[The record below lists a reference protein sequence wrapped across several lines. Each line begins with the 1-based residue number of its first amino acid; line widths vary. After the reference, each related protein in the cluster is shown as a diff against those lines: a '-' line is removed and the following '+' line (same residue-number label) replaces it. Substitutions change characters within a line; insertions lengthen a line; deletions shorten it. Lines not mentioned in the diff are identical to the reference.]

1 MEAARRQK
9 IENALCKIITLCAR
23 AFMRTFAIV
32 CAIMC
37 AFCLLYMFKDSVCV
51 LGAVGSGGCAWVA
64 WHVANE
70 LKE

>member
-1 MEAARRQK
+1 MKATRRQK
-9 IENALCKIITLCAR
+9 IENALCKSITVCAR

-37 AFCLLYMFKDSVCV
+37 AFCLLYMFKDSVYI
-51 LGAVGSGGCAWVA
+51 LGVAGFGGCAWVA
-64 WHVANE
+64 WNVANV

>member
-1 MEAARRQK
+1 MEATRRQK

-23 AFMRTFAIV
+23 AFMRTVAIV

-37 AFCLLYMFKDSVCV
+37 AFCLLYMFKDIAYV
-51 LGAVGSGGCAWVA
+51 LGAVGFGGCAWTA

>member
-1 MEAARRQK
+1 MEATRRQK
-9 IENALCKIITLCAR
+9 IENTLVKIITVCAR

-51 LGAVGSGGCAWVA
+51 LGAVGFGGCAWVA
-64 WHVANE
+64 WGVADE
-70 LKE
+70 IKE